1 MRQPTGQ
8 PPEARGDPYASR
20 DLIWPAG
27 PSPSSPWGL
36 QGSVLPNGRRFID
49 GDVSLGDK
57 LPNLQLEI
65 YALVKK
71 GNYRKY
77 IDRILYTSLVKITPN
92 VCLKSWK
99 VKNLAKNFTKSM

>member
-1 MRQPTGQ
+1 MTIVTS
-8 PPEARGDPYASR
+8 A
-20 DLIWPAG
+20 
-27 PSPSSPWGL
+27 
-36 QGSVLPNGRRFID
+36 NGRRFID

-99 VKNLAKNFTKSM
+99 VKNLAKKITNSM

>member
-1 MRQPTGQ
+1 MRPGL
-8 PPEARGDPYASR
+8 ER
-20 DLIWPAG
+20 DSGGEERALQ
-27 PSPSSPWGL
+27 SL
-36 QGSVLPNGRRFID
+36 QGAHYTVLCLDWCAGKEPGTPNGRRFID

-57 LPNLQLEI
+57 LPNLQSEI

>member
-1 MRQPTGQ
+1 MVATITGHQ
-8 PPEARGDPYASR
+8 YLQNNCWLDFHCHCKETPGRSLQAHAPRPPG
-20 DLIWPAG
+20 
-27 PSPSSPWGL
+27 
-36 QGSVLPNGRRFID
+36 NGRRFID